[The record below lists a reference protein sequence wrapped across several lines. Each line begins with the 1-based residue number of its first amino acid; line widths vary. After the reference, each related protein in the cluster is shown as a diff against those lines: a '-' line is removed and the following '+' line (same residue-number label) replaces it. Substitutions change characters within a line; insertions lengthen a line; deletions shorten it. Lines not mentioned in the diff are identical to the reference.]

1 MRVFYA
7 VTFQEETKEK
17 LKEVKNIIDRNAEKG
32 RFIDY
37 KNYHITL
44 EFMGEV
50 DGDELVKLKD
60 ILKEL
65 KTFPEVL
72 SFDKIGNFN
81 RRDGDIVWIG
91 IEDNPTLNKLNK
103 KLKSLLESKGFE
115 TDKRKFTPHLTIGR
129 KVEMK
134 TSYESIHINA
144 ISGKVKSIALM
155 ESNRIK
161 GNIVYEPLFEIQV

>member
-7 VTFQEETKEK
+7 VTFQEKTKEK
-17 LKEVKNIIDRNAEKG
+17 LKEVKNIIERNAEKG
-32 RFIDY
+32 RFTDY

-44 EFMGEV
+44 EFIGEV
-50 DGDELVKLKD
+50 DCDELVKLKD
-60 ILKEL
+60 IIKEL

-72 SFDKIGNFN
+72 NFDKIGNFD
-81 RRDGDIVWIG
+81 RRGGDIVWIG
-91 IEDNPTLNKLNK
+91 IEDNPILNKLNEE
-103 KLKSLLESKGFE
+103 LKSLLESKGFE

-134 TSYESIHINA
+134 TSYESIHIHA
-144 ISGKVKSIALM
+144 ISGKVESIALM

-161 GNIVYEPLFEIQV
+161 GNITYEPLFEIQV